1 MTRRVLLV
9 ATLVGLGHFTFIQAQ
24 EHWVATW
31 TTAQTLA
38 HNPAP
43 AAQPPAGPPTP
54 QSISRY
60 GFHNQTVRMIVRTSI
75 PGQRVRVTLSNAFG
89 SEPVEIGAAHIGVQ
103 AKESE
108 IAAGTDRALAFN
120 GKPGCTIRPGA
131 VMLSDPVDLAVP
143 QTAHLAVS
151 LYFPGET
158 GAPTIHSTAL
168 HNTYVSTEGDATAK
182 PSMPDAIVTQSYY
195 YLDNVDVLAPADAAL
210 IVAYGDS
217 ITDGARSDNETD
229 HSWPALLAV
238 RLAKD
243 KKTAH
248 IAVGNM
254 GIGGNRVLRDGA
266 GISALARLDRD
277 VISQPGV
284 KWLMVLEAINDIGR
298 GATDPK
304 EPASA
309 EELIAAHQ
317 QIIDRAH
324 MHGIKVIGCTL
335 TPYEGAGYSRESGE
349 TIREAV
355 NNWIRTS
362 GAYDAV
368 VDFEAAVRDPQN
380 PKRFRPD
387 FDPGDH
393 LHPNNAGYQAMA
405 DAVDL
410 KIFTKK

>member
-1 MTRRVLLV
+1 MRRALLLAV
-9 ATLVGLGHFTFIQAQ
+9 FLVSAVFAQ

-38 HNPAP
+38 HGPVNP
-43 AAQPPAGPPTP
+43 AQPPAGPPTP
-54 QSISRY
+54 QAINRF

-75 PGQRVRVTLSNAFG
+75 PGKRVRVTLSNAFG
-89 SEPVEIGAAHIGVQ
+89 AEPVVIGAAHIAVQ
-103 AKESE
+103 AKDSG
-108 IAAGTDRALAFN
+108 IAEGTDRPLAFN
-120 GKPGCTIRPGA
+120 GKPGCTIYPGA
-131 VMLSDPVDLAVP
+131 VILSDAVDLVVP
-143 QTAHLAVS
+143 QTGHLAVS
-151 LYFPGET
+151 IYFPDAT
-158 GAPTIHSTAL
+158 GMPTIHSTAL
-168 HNTYVSTEGDATAK
+168 HNTYVSPEGDATAK
-182 PSMPDAIVTQSYY
+182 PSIADAVVTQSYY
-195 YLDNVDVLAPADAAL
+195 YLDSVDVLAPPAAAL

-229 HSWPALLAV
+229 HSWPALLAE
-238 RLAKD
+238 RLAKN
-243 KKTAH
+243 KKTAV
-248 IAVGNM
+248 IAVANM

-266 GISALARLDRD
+266 GVSALARLDRD

-284 KWLMVLEAINDIGR
+284 KWLMVLEGINDIGH
-298 GATDPK
+298 GATDPR

-335 TPYEGAGYSRESGE
+335 TPYEGAGYSRPNGE
-349 TIREAV
+349 EIRDAL
-355 NNWIRTS
+355 NKWIRTS

-380 PKRFRPD
+380 PKRIRAE

-405 DAVDL
+405 DAIDL
-410 KIFTKK
+410 KLFAK

>member
-1 MTRRVLLV
+1 MMRRAVLI
-9 ATLVGLGHFTFIQAQ
+9 ATLIGLGHFSFIQAQ

-31 TTAQTLA
+31 TTAETLA
-38 HNPAP
+38 EASTPQ
-43 AAQPPAGPPTP
+43 AQPPAGPPTP
-54 QSISRY
+54 QSINRF

-75 PGQRVRVTLSNAFG
+75 PGRRVRIALSNAFG
-89 SEPVEIGAAHIGVQ
+89 AEPVVIGAAHIAVQ
-103 AKESE
+103 EKGSE
-108 IAAGTDRALAFN
+108 IAPGTDRALAFN

-131 VMLSDPVDLAVP
+131 VMLSDAVDLAIP
-143 QTAHLAVS
+143 QTGHLAVS
-151 LYFPGET
+151 LYFPEAT
-158 GAPTIHSTAL
+158 GMPTIHSTAL
-168 HNTYVSTEGDATAK
+168 HNTYVSTEGDTTAK
-182 PSMPDAIVTQSYY
+182 PSMPDAVVTESYY
-195 YLDNVDVLAPADAAL
+195 YLDGVDVLAPADAGL
-210 IVAYGDS
+210 IVAFGDS
-217 ITDGARSDNETD
+217 ITDGARSENETD

-238 RLAKD
+238 RLAKN

-298 GATDPK
+298 GGTDPR

-349 TIREAV
+349 VIREAV
-355 NNWIRTS
+355 NQWIRTS

-380 PKRFRPD
+380 PKRFRAD

-405 DAVDL
+405 DAIDL
-410 KIFTKK
+410 QIFEK